1 MIFCVMAATS
11 VAAIAQKFD
20 RGLDFS
26 KAPVFMPKGQLM
38 IGGTVS
44 YQDYSFDDYR
54 FIVLNDMNMTAYAL
68 KATPYLYY
76 SFYKNMAVGFKF
88 SYQRMMAQ
96 VASTNLSIGADLSFG
111 IKDYYYIQHTYY
123 GSLAYRYFIP
133 LGQSKIFGI
142 FADVSLNVGAGQGK
156 NTSGTGNMITG
167 TYQEILDLSIDFIPG
182 LMVFVSNEMS
192 VEASIGVLG
201 LGWQRITQTTNQIY
215 QGKYETSSAN
225 FKLNFLSINIG
236 VDFVIPVGKQEY
248 ASESKK

>member
-1 MIFCVMAATS
+1 MAATS

-20 RGLDFS
+20 RGLNFTD
-26 KAPVFMPKGQLM
+26 APVFMPKGQLM
-38 IGGTVS
+38 IGGTIS
-44 YQDYSFDDYR
+44 YQDYSFEDYR
-54 FIVLNDMNMTAYAL
+54 FAILTDMNLTAFSL

-96 VASTNLSIGADLSFG
+96 VSSTNLSIGSDLSFG
-111 IKDYYYIQHTYY
+111 IQDYYYIQHTYY

-133 LGQSKIFGI
+133 LGQRKIFGI

-156 NTSGTGNMITG
+156 NTSGTGHTMTG
-167 TYQEILDLSIDFIPG
+167 TYQEILDISIDFIPG
-182 LMVFVSNEMS
+182 LMIFVSNEMS

-201 LGWQRITQTTNQIY
+201 LGWQRVTQTTNQIY

-236 VDFVIPVGKQEY
+236 VDFVIPVGKQNKS
-248 ASESKK
+248 AGSKE

>member
-1 MIFCVMAATS
+1 MAATS

-20 RGLDFS
+20 RGLNFTD
-26 KAPVFMPKGQLM
+26 APVYMPKGQLM
-38 IGGTVS
+38 VGGTIS

-54 FIVLNDMNMTAYAL
+54 FLILTDMNLSAYSL

-76 SFYKNMAVGFKF
+76 SFYKNMAVGFRF

-96 VASTNLSIGADLSFG
+96 VNSTSLSIGSDLSFG
-111 IKDYYYIQHTYY
+111 INDYYYIQHSYY

-156 NTSGTGNMITG
+156 TTSGIAPDIKG

-182 LMVFVSNEMS
+182 LMVFVSNEMAI
-192 VEASIGVLG
+192 EASIGVLG
-201 LGWQRITQTTNQIY
+201 LGWQRVSQTTNQIY
-215 QGKYETSSAN
+215 HGKYETSSAN

-236 VDFVIPVGKQEY
+236 IDFVIPVGKQQ
-248 ASESKK
+248 SPSKSK